1 MRLPPFSPLF
11 SLLLPLVTSLLISP
25 TLSAEEM
32 DIHPLSAE
40 EQCILNGPHYSAAYQ
55 QCVHEADKGLT
66 TYDRCLDDE
75 YHRQDQRLNQAYRAA
90 MQRIQPFR
98 RPALRDFQRLWIR
111 YRDRKCQLAYYPG
124 RGSGGLMDMRDC
136 RIRETIRRAIE
147 LENFN

>member
-1 MRLPPFSPLF
+1 MKLHQPSPLF
-11 SLLLPLVTSLLISP
+11 SLLLLFTSLLTSP
-25 TLSAEEM
+25 ILSAEEM

-40 EQCILNGPHYSAAYQ
+40 EQCILNGPSYSPAYR
-55 QCVHEADKGLT
+55 QCTQDADKGLT

-75 YHRQDQRLNQAYRAA
+75 FIRQDQRLNRAYRAA

-111 YRDRKCQLAYYPG
+111 YRDRKCRLNYYPG
-124 RGSGGLMDMRDC
+124 SGSGGLMDMRDC